1 MVGNQ
6 MSLGFLI
13 ASRVHE
19 GYVIAP
25 DSFATSMDWLLER
38 SVGRGMSGIT
48 FGQCA
53 FTDLDFADEISLLA
67 ELLGLLVPAVEI
79 FQELHHLV
87 WKCTGK
93 KNNGSSTGLLSRR
106 AFMSTHLWARCP
118 TCGIIC
124 LPRSYDSLVL

>member
-1 MVGNQ
+1 MLARDGIPQKLISLIRALYDGSTSYDMVGNQ
-6 MSLGFLI
+6 MSSGFLI

-67 ELLGLLVPAVEI
+67 ELLGSSFLL
-79 FQELHHLV
+79 
-87 WKCTGK
+87 
-93 KNNGSSTGLLSRR
+93 
-106 AFMSTHLWARCP
+106 
-118 TCGIIC
+118 
-124 LPRSYDSLVL
+124 

>member
-6 MSLGFLI
+6 MSSGFLI

-48 FGQCA
+48 FGQCT

-67 ELLGLLVPAVEI
+67 ELLGRSCCRDIPGATPLGLEVNW
-79 FQELHHLV
+79 Q
-87 WKCTGK
+87 
-93 KNNGSSTGLLSRR
+93 KNNGSSTGLLSRTSLHVYTSVGT
-106 AFMSTHLWARCP
+106 MSNVWNHLS
-118 TCGIIC
+118 T
-124 LPRSYDSLVL
+124 